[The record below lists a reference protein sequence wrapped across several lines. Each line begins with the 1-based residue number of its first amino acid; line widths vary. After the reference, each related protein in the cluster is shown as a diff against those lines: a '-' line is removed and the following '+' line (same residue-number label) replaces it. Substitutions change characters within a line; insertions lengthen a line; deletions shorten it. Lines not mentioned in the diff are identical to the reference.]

1 MESHRMF
8 KAYLHL
14 RDRNPLTR
22 GMAERTHREIMNAKA
37 TREDKATEHAR
48 RTFTVRDA
56 PTIERRFA
64 EEHQAH
70 ATWETRC
77 SKVAEAQRE
86 VQNGLAAVAVGHQ
99 YLRIMERVGVSWQ
112 ALDRAMG
119 ARECMHA
126 SALQTQIGA
135 AKDALTVDMGTTE
148 LRLEMEAVV
157 RGEALGY
164 DERERGAAAA
174 ILKQLEDLKPG
185 GSVCVERD
193 LHRVLAT
200 PENVNQQVREIER
213 EQQAQELRERK
224 RERERSRGMSMGRG
238 M

>member
-1 MESHRMF
+1 
-8 KAYLHL
+8 
-14 RDRNPLTR
+14 
-22 GMAERTHREIMNAKA
+22 MAERTHREIMNAKA

-48 RTFTVRDA
+48 KTFTVRDA

-86 VQNGLAAVAVGHQ
+86 GQNGLAAVAVGHQ

-119 ARECMHA
+119 ARECTHA
-126 SALQTQIGA
+126 GALQTQIGA

-164 DERERGAAAA
+164 DERERAGRR
-174 ILKQLEDLKPG
+174 QR
-185 GSVCVERD
+185 SSSS
-193 LHRVLAT
+193 
-200 PENVNQQVREIER
+200 
-213 EQQAQELRERK
+213 LRT
-224 RERERSRGMSMGRG
+224 
-238 M
+238 